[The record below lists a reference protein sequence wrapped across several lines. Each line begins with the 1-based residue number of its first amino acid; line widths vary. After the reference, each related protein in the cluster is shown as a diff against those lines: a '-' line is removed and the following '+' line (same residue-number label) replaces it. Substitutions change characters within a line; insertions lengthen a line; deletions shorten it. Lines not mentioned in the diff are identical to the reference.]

1 MSSLRAVGNVI
12 DRAPTEDVRA
22 ALETALRYFAQAA
35 PKHTADEE
43 SSLFPRMRQVDNQ
56 EVRSAFSELD
66 KLEGDHRTA
75 EPLHARVQELGEHYL
90 TNGSLSAAAVEE
102 FRQAVATLSKLYKRH
117 IEFEDK
123 VIFPMAARV
132 LSNQEKS
139 VIAAEMAGRRKV
151 ELVKL

>member
-1 MSSLRAVGNVI
+1 MSSLRVVGDVI
-12 DRAPTEDVRA
+12 DRSPTGDVRT

-43 SSLFPRMRQVDNQ
+43 SSLFPRMRQINRP

-66 KLEGDHRTA
+66 KLEGDHRVA
-75 EPLHARVQELGEHYL
+75 EPLHVRVQELGEQYL
-90 TNGSLSAAAVEE
+90 ANGSLSGAQVAE
-102 FRQAVATLSKLYKRH
+102 FRQAVATLSSMYERH
-117 IEFEDK
+117 IELEDR
-123 VIFPMAARV
+123 VIFPLAARV
-132 LSNQEKS
+132 LSADEKS